1 MVYYN
6 VLSSN
11 GFFTTQHARY
21 ADITSAEA
29 HAEQLR
35 GQGIDAYVA
44 AWRSLA

>member
-6 VLSSN
+6 VLSSD

-21 ADITSAEA
+21 AELADAEE
-29 HAEQLR
+29 HAANLR
-35 GQGIDAYVA
+35 AQGIDAYVA